1 MAILGS
7 IDGSHVWNH
16 QNNAAYVY
24 IYVRVCVSVY
34 LPVEVNERMSL
45 KQSTFYDVENSTP
58 LVGLE
63 PTISITYRVINI
75 RNVSAHRTMH
85 LKFISTYQWL
95 QTKQLNAKITKI
107 WLQMSDDD
115 NHFEFYDLWGKGA
128 IYSLA

>member
-1 MAILGS
+1 M
-7 IDGSHVWNH
+7 
-16 QNNAAYVY
+16 
-24 IYVRVCVSVY
+24 RVCVSVY

-45 KQSTFYDVENSTP
+45 EQSTFYDVENSTP

-75 RNVSAHRTMH
+75 RNVSAHQTMH

-115 NHFEFYDLWGKGA
+115 NHFAFYDLWGKCA